1 LNWNRFGTNLKLK
14 IKIYFA
20 EMRVTISLLVVL
32 SFVLAGTS
40 YAFAD
45 TMQGSGS
52 MSMHD
57 STMMNGSQMAGSS
70 DKDMMNGNM
79 SSAGWGSNG
88 TMMKGENMMPGG
100 TIDLSMA
107 SPVEGSPSAPVTI
120 VEFGDYQCPECDSW
134 FKNQEPTI
142 KSNYIDT
149 QKAKLYFVDF
159 PWAGSDSISA
169 AEASYCAG
177 DQGKYWEYHNYL
189 YQQQAG
195 IQTGWASPSNLK
207 PYATTLGLDSNQFN
221 TCLDSGKYADRVSHN
236 KDVGTSKGVQGTPTF
251 FIMGSTGAMQEI
263 TGPQPASV
271 FSTVIDQMS
280 AQTTPEFGP
289 IAVLVLAIAIV
300 SIIAV
305 SAKTGLRFIP
315 RL

>member
-1 LNWNRFGTNLKLK
+1 MK
-14 IKIYFA
+14 
-20 EMRVTISLLVVL
+20 VTISLLVVL
-32 SFVLAGTS
+32 SFALAGTS

-45 TMQGSGS
+45 TMQGNGS
-52 MSMHD
+52 MPMHD
-57 STMMNGSQMAGSS
+57 STMMNSSEMAGSS
-70 DKDMMNGNM
+70 DKDMMSGNM
-79 SSAGWGSNG
+79 SSTGWGNDG
-88 TMMKGENMMPGG
+88 TMMKGENMMAGE
-100 TIDLSMA
+100 TIDLSMS

-120 VEFGDYQCPECDSW
+120 VEFGDYQCPECDAW
-134 FKNQEPTI
+134 FKNQEPAI

-177 DQGKYWEYHNYL
+177 DQGKYWEYHNHL

-195 IQTGWASPSNLK
+195 IQTGWANPSNLK
-207 PYATTLGLDSNQFN
+207 SYATTLGLDSNQFN

-236 KDVGTSKGVQGTPTF
+236 KDVGISKGVQGTPAY
-251 FIMGSTGAMQEI
+251 FIIGSTGSMQEI

-280 AQTTPEFGP
+280 VQAIPEFGP
-289 IAVLVLAIAIV
+289 IASLVLVISIV
-300 SIIAV
+300 SIIAI
-305 SAKTGLRFIP
+305 SSKTGLR
-315 RL
+315 LMSS